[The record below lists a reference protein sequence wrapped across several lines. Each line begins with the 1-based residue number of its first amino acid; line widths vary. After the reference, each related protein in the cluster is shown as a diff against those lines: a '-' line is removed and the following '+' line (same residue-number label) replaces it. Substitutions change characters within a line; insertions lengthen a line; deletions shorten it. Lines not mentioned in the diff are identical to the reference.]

1 MLEINR
7 TKFYEEVRKMFEK
20 DNSSEIETLLIPALE
35 MREAA
40 GRLKKILGINAELN
54 FDPRTGQ
61 KLGNAWEQLEALIG
75 LLEDVMNP

>member
-1 MLEINR
+1 
-7 TKFYEEVRKMFEK
+7 MFEK

-61 KLGNAWEQLEALIG
+61 KLGNAWEQLEAINWFARG
-75 LLEDVMNP
+75 CHEPMTRDW